1 MIADLTGKTALV
13 TGGGRGLGRA
23 IALVLAEQGADVAIG
38 DIRKELL
45 PGTVKEIQA
54 RGRRALGL
62 EMDVASKASVEA
74 GVARILAAW
83 GHLDILVNN
92 AGIVRAPESEDGAS
106 ERDWDMVMAVNLRG
120 VVNCCD
126 AVIPH
131 MAQRRYGKII
141 NISSTAGK
149 PGDPVGGGEAG
160 NSLPKGSPYAVSKAA
175 VIRYTQTMAPGL
187 ARHNI
192 NINCVCPTRMLTD
205 MGLDIARR
213 RHGSNVALT
222 DAQIMEL
229 RRQDVIRQ
237 NLFGRELLPE
247 DVAKMVAF
255 LASEDARNI
264 TGQSINVDGGYK
276 MV

>member
-13 TGGGRGLGRA
+13 TGGGKGLGRA

-45 PGTVKEIQA
+45 PGTVKEVQA

-62 EMDVASKASVEA
+62 EMDVAFKPSVEA
-74 GVARILAAW
+74 GVARILAEW

-149 PGDPVGGGEAG
+149 PGDPVSGGGTG
-160 NSLPKGSPYAVSKAA
+160 GGLPRGSPYAVSKAA

-222 DAQIMEL
+222 EAQVMEL